1 MSTNADLRIMHPSVH
16 NGLRHGILSAMHSLM
31 TDAAKVS
38 DTPLARMSDDEVA
51 LMYHVGMYGSR
62 AYPVERIGRRWH
74 WRAWRSVSG
83 SPKTFRTKGQAVAA
97 FECWMDLARARW
109 AQMKQEE
116 PGIIS
121 TAVG

>member
-1 MSTNADLRIMHPSVH
+1 MP
-16 NGLRHGILSAMHSLM
+16 LM
-31 TDAAKVS
+31 TDTAKVS

-51 LMYHVGMYGSR
+51 LMYHVGIYGSR

-83 SPKTFRTKGQAVAA
+83 SPETFRTKGQAVAA

-109 AQMKQEE
+109 AQMKREE
-116 PGIIS
+116 PGLIATAIGIS
-121 TAVG
+121 GGPSEGDHG